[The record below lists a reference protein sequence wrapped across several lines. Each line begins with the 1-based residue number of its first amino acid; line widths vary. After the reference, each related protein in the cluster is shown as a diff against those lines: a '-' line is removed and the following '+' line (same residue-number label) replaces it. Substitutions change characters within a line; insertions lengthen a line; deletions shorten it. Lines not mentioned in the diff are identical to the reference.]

1 MKRIAAGVITIGVV
15 IIVIAFVTTI
25 IGNIDATKI
34 NGTEMESVWNS
45 TTIYTNITLNL
56 LTPITLIIG
65 ISLLIYALY
74 KIAKRR

>member
-56 LTPITLIIG
+56 LTPITLILG
-65 ISLLIYALY
+65 FALLIYAIYNL
-74 KIAKRR
+74 AKKR